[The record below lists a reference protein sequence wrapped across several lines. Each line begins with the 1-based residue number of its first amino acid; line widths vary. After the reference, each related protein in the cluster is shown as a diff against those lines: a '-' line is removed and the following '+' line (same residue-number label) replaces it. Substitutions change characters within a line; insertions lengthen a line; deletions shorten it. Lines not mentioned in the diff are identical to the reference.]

1 VAKATGIGPALRR
14 ARLVRGKSIGEA
26 SRETRIRAEYLQAL
40 ERERFDNLLGDVYVR
55 GFLRS
60 YASYLGLDPEKV
72 VSLYSV
78 HFGPPMQPQPPVPP
92 APPTARR
99 SRPRRVGRGPLGRIR
114 VPSLHALRLN
124 WPVMLV
130 LAVTAIVVLSIAG
143 LFARSN
149 TAPAAATGVGG
160 ALPIALGTEVTIAVQ
175 ARVDVHTTIIADGHL
190 PAAFDGILRAGEGVS
205 VQAEHTLQIRMER
218 GASAQITVNGND
230 LGAPGSSK
238 EPYLATFGP
247 KHVGSEPSVGPSVG

>member
-60 YASYLGLDPEKV
+60 YSSYLGLDPEKV
-72 VSLYSV
+72 VSVYSV
-78 HFGPPMQPQPPVPP
+78 HFGPPVQPQPPPPP

-99 SRPRRVGRGPLGRIR
+99 SRSRRVGRGPLGRIP
-114 VPSLHALRLN
+114 VPTLQAFSLS

-130 LAVTAIVVLSIAG
+130 LAAIVVVVLAAVG

-149 TAPAAATGVGG
+149 TAPAAATGIGG
-160 ALPIALGTEVTIAVQ
+160 VAPVNLSAEVTIAIE

-190 PAAFDGILRAGEGVS
+190 PAAFDGVLRAGEGLS
-205 VQAEHTLQIRMER
+205 VQAERTLEITMER
-218 GASAQITVNGND
+218 GASARITVNGND

-238 EPYLATFGP
+238 EPYVATFGP
-247 KHVGSEPSVGPSVG
+247 KDFRSQPSAGPSVG